1 MKNPERTSIEA
12 QLQPLWLA
20 AQAGDETAYAS
31 ALGLMAQRL
40 RGYFR
45 RRLGDATHDVEDLVQ
60 ETLLAIH
67 LQRGTFDA
75 SMPVTAWLH
84 AIARHKLVDLWRRSG
99 RSGARLESFD
109 ELDERDHP
117 TAQDTAEPVRD
128 LGVLLNHL
136 SPAQRRSI
144 VDTKI
149 EGLSVAEAARAAG
162 MSESAV
168 KVNVHRGLK
177 KLAGLIRGVS

>member
-1 MKNPERTSIEA
+1 MRSGSQDVEE
-12 QLQPLWLA
+12 QLRPLWKS
-20 AQAGDETAYAS
+20 AQTGDEAAYAR
-31 ALGLMAQRL
+31 ALGLMAGRL

-45 RRLGDATHDVEDLVQ
+45 RRLADAPHDVEDLVQ

-75 SMPVTAWLH
+75 TMPVTAWLH
-84 AIARHKLVDLWRRSG
+84 AIARHKLVDRWRRLG
-99 RSGARLESFD
+99 RSGLPVESFD
-109 ELDERDHP
+109 DLDERDHP
-117 TAQDTAEPVRD
+117 IAVDAADSARD
-128 LGVLLNHL
+128 LGVLLGQL

-162 MSESAV
+162 ISESAV
-168 KVNVHRGLK
+168 KVNVHRGLQ
-177 KLAGLIRGVS
+177 KLARIIRGER

>member
-1 MKNPERTSIEA
+1 MNHGRDGIED
-12 QLQPLWLA
+12 QLRPLWLA
-20 AQAGDETAYAS
+20 AQAGDEAAYAR
-31 ALGLMAQRL
+31 ALAVMALRL

-75 SMPVTAWLH
+75 TMPVTAWLH
-84 AIARHKLVDLWRRSG
+84 AIARHKLIDLWRRSG
-99 RSGARLESFD
+99 RSGALVESFD

-117 TAQDTAEPVRD
+117 ASSDSAEPARD
-128 LGVLLNHL
+128 LAVLLEQL

-149 EGLSVAEAARAAG
+149 EGLSVAEAARASG

-168 KVNVHRGLK
+168 KVNVHRGLQ
-177 KLAGLIRGVS
+177 KLARLIRGTS

>member
-1 MKNPERTSIEA
+1 MNRERDDIEA
-12 QLQPLWLA
+12 TLRPQWVA
-20 AQAGDETAYAS
+20 GQAGDEAAYAR

-60 ETLLAIH
+60 ETLLAVH

-75 SMPVTAWLH
+75 TMPVTAWLH

-99 RSGARLESFD
+99 RSGALVESFD

-117 TAQDTAEPVRD
+117 AAMDTAEPARD
-128 LGVLLNHL
+128 LAVLLEQL

-168 KVNVHRGLK
+168 KVNVHRGLQ
-177 KLAGLIRGVS
+177 KLARLIRDAS